1 MKTTVVTTSIALL
14 VGYFVGSY
22 TTQKPNKQEK
32 QIEVRYKTVVKT
44 EYVKAEKQQQQE
56 KIIIRYRDNGTIAQ
70 KTEVRTIAQTQ
81 QQTAQQTSTNLAG
94 QKEKETKVSGFDRNW
109 ILGVSAP
116 QDSLSDARTYK
127 VLAGYRFG
135 GFLGIYATASVKL
148 DEFTIGGML
157 FL

>member
-22 TTQKPNKQEK
+22 TTQEPSKQEK

-70 KTEVRTIAQTQ
+70 KTEVRTVAQTQ
-81 QQTAQQTSTNLAG
+81 QQTAQQTSTNLAE
-94 QKEKETKVSGFDRNW
+94 QKETETKVATIERNW

-116 QDSLSDARTYK
+116 QNSLSDPGTYK
-127 VLAGYRFG
+127 VLGGYRFG
-135 GFLGIYATASVKL
+135 GFLGVYATANVKL
-148 DEFTIGGML
+148 DEFTVGGML